1 MVPASDEPLFTA
13 KVEAQPMHFNSVPK
27 LICIVQQYR
36 LIPVELLLGS
46 AEDANAVRGT
56 MMRFS
61 VRRFRRPSETLHCC
75 IRVRA
80 R

>member
-13 KVEAQPMHFNSVPK
+13 KVEAQPMHFNSIPK

-46 AEDANAVRGT
+46 AEDANTVKGDND
-56 MMRFS
+56 
-61 VRRFRRPSETLHCC
+61 
-75 IRVRA
+75 
-80 R
+80 